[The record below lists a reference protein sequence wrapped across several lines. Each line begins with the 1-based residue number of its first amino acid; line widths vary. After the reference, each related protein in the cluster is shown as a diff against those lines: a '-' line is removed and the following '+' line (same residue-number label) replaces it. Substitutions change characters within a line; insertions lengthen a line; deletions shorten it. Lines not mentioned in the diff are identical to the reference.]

1 MKKLLFGLAITIG
14 TLSFAQYQN
23 NGWGNSSYNNQYGYY
38 DDDYYF
44 PDDYYYDYPSDYY
57 ADSYYQSYYNDY
69 RNSIVMV
76 NWNDFFRMHRLNR
89 WQVQE
94 IIKLN
99 RMFASY
105 ASWNS
110 YYRYNPDRWYFDRF
124 YALRQIM
131 GPQIF
136 IVFQNNYYNGYHPV
150 VYFQNYRRDYYVPR
164 YKVTP
169 RYRNVNI
176 NIYKIDRNRFV
187 EKHGNQYGWNSTRNP
202 HNPGGFKEDSGR
214 RSGTGSYS
222 NSAAPAVRS
231 TNTATQSTGVRSETA
246 TGTRSSSSSTRA
258 TTAAPSRP
266 QTQSA
271 GSTRAN
277 SGTRSTSSVS
287 SQPRSAVSSS
297 RSTTVRSNDNSSR
310 STSQSTRS
318 SSGSGSRGGGGMR

>member
-23 NGWGNSSYNNQYGYY
+23 SGWGNSSYNNQYGYY

-150 VYFQNYRRDYYVPR
+150 VYFQNYRREYYVPR
-164 YKVTP
+164 YKVAN

-187 EKHGNQYGWNSTRNP
+187 EKHGNQYGWNSNRNP

-222 NSAAPAVRS
+222 NPASTSVRS
-231 TNTATQSTGVRSETA
+231 NNTASQSTGVRSESA

-258 TTAAPSRP
+258 VTTPSRT
-266 QTQSA
+266 QTQS
-271 GSTRAN
+271 GNTRAN
-277 SGTRSTSSVS
+277 TGTRSTSSVS
-287 SQPRSAVSSS
+287 SQPRSTASST
-297 RSTTVRSNDNSSR
+297 RSTTVRSNENSSR
-310 STSQSTRS
+310 SNSQSTRS